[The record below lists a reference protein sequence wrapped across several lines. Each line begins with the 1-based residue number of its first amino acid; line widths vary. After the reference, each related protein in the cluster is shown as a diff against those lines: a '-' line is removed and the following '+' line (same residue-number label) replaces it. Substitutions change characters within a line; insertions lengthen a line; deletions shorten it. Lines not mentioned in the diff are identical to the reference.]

1 MAGSPYFVNYSSHFL
16 DAFRS
21 VIHSS
26 HGDRCSPIINLDKIA
41 KLKKFDAADYLET
54 PEDIALYLEAAFED
68 GDPGRV
74 AAALGA
80 VARAR
85 GITGVARKAGVTREA
100 LYKALSENRDPRLA
114 TLIGV
119 FKALG
124 LRLSCGVAAE

>member
-1 MAGSPYFVNYSSHFL
+1 MNP
-16 DAFRS
+16 
-21 VIHSS
+21 
-26 HGDRCSPIINLDKIA
+26 DKIA

-54 PEDIALYLEAAFED
+54 PEDIVLYLEAAFED
-68 GDPGRV
+68 GDPGRI

-80 VARAR
+80 
-85 GITGVARKAGVTREA
+85 VARKAGVTREA
-100 LYKALSENRDPRLA
+100 LYKALSENGDPRLA

>member
-1 MAGSPYFVNYSSHFL
+1 MNP
-16 DAFRS
+16 
-21 VIHSS
+21 
-26 HGDRCSPIINLDKIA
+26 DKVV

-68 GDPGRV
+68 GDPGRI

-85 GITGVARKAGVTREA
+85 GMTGVARKAGVTREA
-100 LYKALSENRDPRLA
+100 LYKALSENGDPRLA